1 MNFSHTIDA
10 VKSRFPNAEL
20 DTSDSDSG
28 VYSFLNI
35 RLENGN
41 SADIERREPLDKF
54 GFSLIA
60 NREVIYGENGDE
72 FFKTEK
78 ECSDRVIQLLE
89 SGIATKF
96 VKKDK

>member
-41 SADIERREPLDKF
+41 SADIERREPLKKTKT
-54 GFSLIA
+54 SRNQII
-60 NREVIYGENGDE
+60 NRAFCRGAVG
-72 FFKTEK
+72 K
-78 ECSDRVIQLLE
+78 S
-89 SGIATKF
+89 
-96 VKKDK
+96 